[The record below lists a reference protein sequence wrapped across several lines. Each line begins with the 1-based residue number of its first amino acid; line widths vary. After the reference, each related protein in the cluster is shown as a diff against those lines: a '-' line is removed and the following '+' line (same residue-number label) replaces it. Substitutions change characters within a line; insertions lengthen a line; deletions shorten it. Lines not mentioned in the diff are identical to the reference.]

1 MEDRKILKS
10 LLEGIINE
18 QKSDIDSIRKSVE
31 SIDDSIQEKII
42 SQLDSLTRITDILNN
57 TVLNLLDN
65 TPNIVS
71 KDKNN
76 SSINPS
82 PEQVWW
88 PNGPYNPDVVTNT
101 IQNGLCP
108 ICGSPMTIDRA
119 IVLTSNTP
127 PQYKRKCPKCG
138 YTDTI
143 YSTNISYEKYYTTM
157 SANDAQPQNIY
168 DDKISGKG
176 DDVKLKNIRESMPSN
191 TTLDEFHK
199 VLSELES
206 GNSPTLGDI
215 VGDIITGGLKEIK

>member
-18 QKSDIDSIRKSVE
+18 QKSNIDSIRKSVE

-65 TPNIVS
+65 TPNIVL
-71 KDKNN
+71 KDKDD

-82 PEQVWW
+82 PNKCGDQT
-88 PNGPYNPDVVTNT
+88 GPYNPAVTTNN

-108 ICGSPMTIDRA
+108 ICGSPMTIDHT
-119 IVLTSNTP
+119 IVLTSNP

-138 YTDTI
+138 YADTI
-143 YSTNISYEKYYTTM
+143 YSTDISYEKYYTTM
-157 SANDAQPQNIY
+157 SANDAQPQNTY

>member
-42 SQLDSLTRITDILNN
+42 SQLDSLTRIADILNN
-57 TVLNLLDN
+57 IVLNLLD
-65 TPNIVS
+65 
-71 KDKNN
+71 N

-88 PNGPYNPDVVTNT
+88 PKGPYNPNVVTNT

-108 ICGSPMTIDRA
+108 ICGSPMTIDHA
-119 IVLTSNTP
+119 IVLTSNP

-138 YTDTI
+138 YTDTT
-143 YSTNISYEKYYTTM
+143 YSIDNAYEKYYTTM
-157 SANDAQPQNIY
+157 STNDAQPKNTY

-176 DDVKLKNIRESMPSN
+176 EDVKLKNIRETMASN
-191 TTLDEFHK
+191 TTPDEFHK

-215 VGDIITGGLKEIK
+215 VGDIIIGGLKEIK

>member
-1 MEDRKILKS
+1 MEDRKILKL

-57 TVLNLLDN
+57 
-65 TPNIVS
+65 
-71 KDKNN
+71 
-76 SSINPS
+76 
-82 PEQVWW
+82 
-88 PNGPYNPDVVTNT
+88 VVTNT

-108 ICGSPMTIDRA
+108 ICGSPMTIERS
-119 IVLTSNTP
+119 IVLTTNP

-138 YTDTI
+138 YTDTT
-143 YSTNISYEKYYTTM
+143 YSTDISYKKYYTTM
-157 SANDAQPQNIY
+157 SANDAQPQNTY

-176 DDVKLKNIRESMPSN
+176 DDVKLKNIRESMASN
-191 TTLDEFHK
+191 TTPDEFHK

-206 GNSPTLGDI
+206 GNNPILGDI

>member
-1 MEDRKILKS
+1 MEDRKILKL

-57 TVLNLLDN
+57 
-65 TPNIVS
+65 
-71 KDKNN
+71 
-76 SSINPS
+76 
-82 PEQVWW
+82 
-88 PNGPYNPDVVTNT
+88 VVTNT

-108 ICGSPMTIDRA
+108 ICGSPMTIERA
-119 IVLTSNTP
+119 IVLTTNP

-138 YTDTI
+138 YTDTT
-143 YSTNISYEKYYTTM
+143 YSTDISYEKYYTTM
-157 SANDAQPQNIY
+157 SANDGQSQNTY

-176 DDVKLKNIRESMPSN
+176 DDVKLKNIRESMASN
-191 TTLDEFHK
+191 TTPDEFHK

>member
-57 TVLNLLDN
+57 TVLNLLLDN

-76 SSINPS
+76 SSINLS
-82 PEQVWW
+82 PEQVWR
-88 PNGPYNPDVVTNT
+88 PTGPYNPDVVTNN
-101 IQNGLCP
+101 IQNELCP
-108 ICGSPMTIDRA
+108 ICGSPMTIDHT
-119 IVLTSNTP
+119 IVLTSNP

-138 YTDTI
+138 YADTI
-143 YSTNISYEKYYTTM
+143 YSTDISYEKYYTTM
-157 SANDAQPQNIY
+157 SANDAQPQNTY
-168 DDKISGKG
+168 DDKIFGKG

-215 VGDIITGGLKEIK
+215 VGGIITGGLKEIK